1 MKTFAIST
9 GDPAGIGPEVSVAAI
24 AARPQHA
31 YRVFGDARRLEAALP
46 ARTNVEL
53 VDVAR
58 WDDTWIDA
66 HAPSAEGGRAQLLA
80 LDAAIDVAL
89 KGAVDA
95 LVTAPVSKEAIV
107 ESGTDFVG
115 HTERLAERAG
125 LEPDAVT
132 MLFLGPRLSVG
143 LVTTHLSV
151 VDAANAITVARVKR
165 TFEHLREALCRSGIA
180 QPTIWVAGLNPH
192 AGEGG
197 LFGREEIDA
206 ITPALIDAPGGI
218 RGPVASEAAF
228 RAAASGI
235 VDGVVAML
243 HDQATIASKLLDW
256 GAAVNVTWGLP
267 FVRTSVDHGVAY
279 EAARDGSADPAGM
292 IAAIDRADAL
302 TEVHS

>member
-1 MKTFAIST
+1 ML
-9 GDPAGIGPEVSVAAI
+9 AGAA
-24 AARPQHA
+24 
-31 YRVFGDARRLEAALP
+31 
-46 ARTNVEL
+46 NVEL
-53 VDVAR
+53 IDVAR
-58 WDDTWIDA
+58 WDDAWIA
-66 HAPSAEGGRAQLLA
+66 THAPTAEGGRAQLRA
-80 LDAAIDVAL
+80 LDAAIDDAL
-89 KGAVDA
+89 AGSVDA

-107 ESGTDFVG
+107 ASGEEPFVG
-115 HTERLAERAG
+115 HTERLAQRAG

-151 VDAANAITVARVKR
+151 VDAAAAITTVRVKR
-165 TFEHLREALCRSGIA
+165 TLDHLRDALQRSGIA
-180 QPTIWVAGLNPH
+180 RPTIWVAGLNPH

-206 ITPALIDAPGGI
+206 IRPALLDAPSTV

-256 GAAVNVTWGLP
+256 GSAVNVTWGLP